1 MMKRRY
7 IGFLL
12 VFLIVL
18 VSGCANDTGASE
30 NDSFTVAVH
39 NGVPGVFDEV
49 VDSLIDH
56 LAEQGYVEG
65 ENVTYI
71 HTHSGEE
78 LTEAFTQK
86 IDVVI
91 SIPATMAF
99 LSDAPLDTVPVVFV
113 PASDP
118 VAQGLVESLSQP
130 GGNVT
135 GIMQQDA
142 TERRFRLLLDTVPD
156 ADLIYVVYD
165 STDSVSLM
173 QVEAVQQLAD
183 TWGIEIKLG
192 DSPLTDQAVT
202 RQSIEQIPAEA
213 DAIFM
218 VQGHGGGLGAG
229 WTDAAVRH
237 GIPLCAIGM
246 QTLNSPYGPLMA
258 YGPSMDALG
267 EQTARMVGQVLKGT
281 APGDM
286 PVEQAE
292 LYIMIDLRVADLIGL
307 AVPDTMLRQA
317 EVLYRAETNGDLPAL
332 AALEPEPTHDATSAG
347 VCSALETNP
356 IGTNRM
362 CATVTCD
369 LLLDSFVTYADR
381 QDLETC
387 PTEDLVGT
395 CAMNEMDIHYYE
407 GEAAMLKMG
416 CGFSGGTWTDA

>member
-1 MMKRRY
+1 M
-7 IGFLL
+7 F
-12 VFLIVL
+12 FAVL
-18 VSGCANDTGASE
+18 VSACASDSSASE
-30 NDSFTVAVH
+30 QDSFTVVVH
-39 NGVPGVFDEV
+39 NGVPGVFDEI
-49 VDSLIDH
+49 VDSLIVQM
-56 LAEQGYVEG
+56 AEHGYVEG
-65 ENVTYI
+65 ENITYI

-78 LTEAFTQK
+78 LARVFEGNK
-86 IDVVI
+86 IDAVI

-99 LSDAPLDTVPVVFV
+99 LSDAPLDKVPVVFV

-118 VAQGLVESLSQP
+118 VAQGLVTSLGQP
-130 GGNVT
+130 GANVT

-156 ADLIYVVYD
+156 ADLVYVVYD

-173 QVEAVQQLAD
+173 QVDAVQELAD
-183 TWGIEIKLG
+183 IWDVEIMLA

-202 RQSIEQIPAEA
+202 EQSIAQIPDEA

-218 VQGHGGGLGAG
+218 IQGHGGGLGAG

-246 QTLNSPYGPLMA
+246 QTLNSPYGPLIA
-258 YGPSMDALG
+258 YGPLMDSLG
-267 EQTARMVGQVLKGT
+267 EQTAHMLILIFKGT
-281 APGDM
+281 DPSVM
-286 PVEQAE
+286 PVEMAE

-307 AVPDTMLRQA
+307 EVPDTMLRQA
-317 EVLYRAETNGDLPAL
+317 TVLYRADKDGALPTL
-332 AALEPEPTHDATSAG
+332 AALEPEPTHDATSKG

-356 IGTNRM
+356 VGTNRM

-395 CAMNEMDIHYYE
+395 CVTNEMEIRYYE
-407 GEAAMLKMG
+407 GESAMLKMG
-416 CGFSGGTWTDA
+416 CGFSGGTWTDTSS